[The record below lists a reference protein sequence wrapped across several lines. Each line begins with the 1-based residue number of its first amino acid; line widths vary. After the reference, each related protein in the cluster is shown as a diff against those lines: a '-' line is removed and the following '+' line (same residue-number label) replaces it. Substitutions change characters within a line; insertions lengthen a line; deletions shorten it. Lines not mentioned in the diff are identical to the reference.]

1 MKCQS
6 LVIKLAVIRI
16 IILLIGKISSKTN
29 QLEPSQPSQ
38 PRLPRNASHVRQRRK
53 ARNPRNARNPRRPR
67 LPRRRKKV
75 VVISGDSIFKI
86 MALSLFFVL
95 GFIGMAVVLV
105 VGLLIFQS
113 ATSLTPEPEREMIP
127 SSWTFLIFVP
137 ITIVFL
143 LPLLIIFGL
152 DILSPIK
159 KILIYF
165 GLMTG
170 LVKMRKIND

>member
-1 MKCQS
+1 
-6 LVIKLAVIRI
+6 
-16 IILLIGKISSKTN
+16 
-29 QLEPSQPSQ
+29 
-38 PRLPRNASHVRQRRK
+38 
-53 ARNPRNARNPRRPR
+53 
-67 LPRRRKKV
+67 
-75 VVISGDSIFKI
+75 
-86 MALSLFFVL
+86 
-95 GFIGMAVVLV
+95 MAVVLV

-170 LVKMRKIND
+170 LVKMRKINDWIYLYKTDFGAELLVDLKEVTDTILESFKGIVEEDFEVGFEFTDTVNEITLRSKSDDKVFHVLVLESLKELDQPEVPPEESGGES